1 VKKISQCDVLL
12 IYVPLML
19 VILMSI
25 DTQLAFAL
33 GSWTRR
39 LNYYATHK
47 ITDCRPRDSTNSSW
61 YYALEIINQAIT
73 FDGEQHASPDGL
85 NELFMYQLPHALYAI
100 VDFSRMTCSP
110 CKDSLEPTLL
120 D

>member
-1 VKKISQCDVLL
+1 VTPQIVHGITRWKLSIS
-12 IYVPLML
+12 
-19 VILMSI
+19 
-25 DTQLAFAL
+25 
-33 GSWTRR
+33 
-39 LNYYATHK
+39 
-47 ITDCRPRDSTNSSW
+47 
-61 YYALEIINQAIT
+61 QAIT
-73 FDGEQHASPDGL
+73 FDGELHASPDGL